1 MISLAGPV
9 RIDPVNNTLLVGN
22 ALVVL
27 LAALLVLL
35 IGVPRRYWR

>member
-9 RIDPVNNTLLVGN
+9 RIDPVNNMLLVGN

>member
-1 MISLAGPV
+1 MIG
-9 RIDPVNNTLLVGN
+9 PVNNTLLVGN

-35 IGVPRRYWR
+35 LGAPRRYRR